1 MVADV
6 ASLNARGK
14 GRTDMDNS
22 LLVLLGTA
30 ATVGFAL
37 VASGGAITFLGL

>member
-1 MVADV
+1 MVTNIAL
-6 ASLNARGK
+6 LNARGK

-37 VASGGAITFLGL
+37 FAC